1 MKEVLE
7 VLKKECPKEK
17 KDEFSQICD
26 AKTTG
31 FLLNERMI
39 NFPQQLIPNLLT
51 TIKEDIEWA
60 TTSDVFDHESTRLI
74 LRKFKTRSYSSL
86 RI

>member
-17 KDEFSQICD
+17 KDEFSQSCD
-26 AKTTG
+26 AKTAG

-39 NFPQQLIPNLLT
+39 NFPQ
-51 TIKEDIEWA
+51 
-60 TTSDVFDHESTRLI
+60 
-74 LRKFKTRSYSSL
+74 
-86 RI
+86 